1 MTRLAQSSRADQ
13 VLGKVLTGVDRA
25 VRRMLLSDY
34 GIRGILDWL
43 KVRAAPHA
51 DTLSAADPS
60 GDATHTARAQ
70 GAGSA
75 LRRFSS
81 GEANDGRVA

>member
-13 VLGKVLTGVDRA
+13 VLGKLLTGVDRA
-25 VRRMLLSDY
+25 VLRMLLSDY

-43 KVRAAPHA
+43 KVRAHA

-60 GDATHTARAQ
+60 GDATHTAKAQ

-75 LRRFSS
+75 PRRFFSE
-81 GEANDGRVA
+81 EANDGRVA